1 MSDCK
6 LYYRI
11 IPCEK
16 PAERKT
22 VLEVAIEYIC
32 FICIIVPVI
41 MMTITMTGKS
51 RLLIGS
57 MAMGLFICLFSSELS
72 GFILRELELD
82 IFFYKNATS
91 RI

>member
-1 MSDCK
+1 MSYKMMISVCTS
-6 LYYRI
+6 R
-11 IPCEK
+11 
-16 PAERKT
+16 T
-22 VLEVAIEYIC
+22 VSYIS
-32 FICIIVPVI
+32 FVPVI
-41 MMTITMTGKS
+41 MMTITMTGKA

-57 MAMGLFICLFSSELS
+57 MAMGLFISLFSSELS

>member
-1 MSDCK
+1 
-6 LYYRI
+6 
-11 IPCEK
+11 
-16 PAERKT
+16 
-22 VLEVAIEYIC
+22 
-32 FICIIVPVI
+32 
-41 MMTITMTGKS
+41 MMTITMTGKA

-57 MAMGLFICLFSSELS
+57 MAMGLFISLFSSKLS